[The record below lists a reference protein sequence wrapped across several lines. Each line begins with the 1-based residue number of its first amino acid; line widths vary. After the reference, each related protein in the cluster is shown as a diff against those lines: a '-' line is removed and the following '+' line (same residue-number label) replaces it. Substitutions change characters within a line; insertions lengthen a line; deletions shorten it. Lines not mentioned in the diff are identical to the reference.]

1 LRETEF
7 WVPHFTPDAIWRA
20 PSASFLRRFP
30 LGDPKFQSLTL
41 CQERL
46 GCVQIICRTGRFVMK
61 MAIFSFRVFLLV
73 IAAPASAQTR
83 AQGSRKKAVV
93 SGKVSED
100 GKTVIGDHHD
110 LVR

>member
-1 LRETEF
+1 
-7 WVPHFTPDAIWRA
+7 
-20 PSASFLRRFP
+20 
-30 LGDPKFQSLTL
+30 
-41 CQERL
+41 
-46 GCVQIICRTGRFVMK
+46 MK